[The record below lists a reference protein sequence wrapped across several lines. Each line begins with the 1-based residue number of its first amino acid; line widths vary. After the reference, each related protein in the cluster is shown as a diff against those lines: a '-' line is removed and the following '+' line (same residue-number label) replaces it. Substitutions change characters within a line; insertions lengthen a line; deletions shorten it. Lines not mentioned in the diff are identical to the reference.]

1 MLAEVLAAVLVGVS
15 LFWMVAQ
22 PLLAPEAEVA
32 FVEEPPD
39 PEETPRGQ
47 ALLALKEIEF
57 DRATGKL
64 SDEDYQEL
72 HARYSSRALALLDPA
87 TPTAAAAT
95 EPDPVEV
102 LLTRRARP
110 AVASVAVAAPAGCPA
125 DASAATAARQ
135 RPEGQRRYSV
145 VNQP

>member
-1 MLAEVLAAVLVGVS
+1 MLAEVLAAVLVGVG

-32 FVEEPPD
+32 FVDEPPD

-64 SDEDYQEL
+64 SDEDYHDL
-72 HARYSSRALALLDPA
+72 HARYSSRALALLDPPA
-87 TPTAAAAT
+87 ASPASTTPS
-95 EPDPVEV
+95 DPVEV
-102 LLTRRARP
+102 LLTNRIATSGGFCGSCGARRLPGGRFCGNCG
-110 AVASVAVAAPAGCPA
+110 AA
-125 DASAATAARQ
+125 AA
-135 RPEGQRRYSV
+135 
-145 VNQP
+145 

>member
-64 SDEDYQEL
+64 SDEDYHDL
-72 HARYSSRALALLDPA
+72 HARYSSRALALLD
-87 TPTAAAAT
+87 
-95 EPDPVEV
+95 
-102 LLTRRARP
+102 
-110 AVASVAVAAPAGCPA
+110 APAETPA
-125 DASAATAARQ
+125 AATAAD
-135 RPEGQRRYSV
+135 PVEALITTHVAASGGFCGSCGARRLPGGRFCG
-145 VNQP
+145 NCGAAAA